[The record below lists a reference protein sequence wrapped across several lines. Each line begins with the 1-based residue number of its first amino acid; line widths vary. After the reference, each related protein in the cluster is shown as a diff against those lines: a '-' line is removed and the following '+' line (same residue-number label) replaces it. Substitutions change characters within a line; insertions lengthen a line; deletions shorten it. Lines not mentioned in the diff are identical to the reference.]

1 MARLTA
7 LDEELQRLVD
17 LPGRRPHIAR
27 RIAQL
32 DAAVER
38 QLAVANG
45 ILQRLKALT
54 LHSKATEQHLEDD
67 LRFLAAKIKELEDE
81 SDDDTDDDTDD
92 ESDDESDD
100 EPDDETS
107 HGSDD
112 EPNDE
117 PDSEPADEP
126 IS

>member
-1 MARLTA
+1 MAKLTA
-7 LDEELQRLVD
+7 LDNELQRLID

-27 RIAQL
+27 RIVRL
-32 DAAVER
+32 DATVER

-54 LHSKATEQHLEDD
+54 LHSEAAEQRLEDD
-67 LRFLAAKIKELEDE
+67 LKFLAAKIKELEDE
-81 SDDDTDDDTDD
+81 SDDDTDD
-92 ESDDESDD
+92 ESDDEPDD

>member
-45 ILQRLKALT
+45 ILQKLKALT
-54 LHSKATEQHLEDD
+54 LHGKAIEQRLEED
-67 LRFLAAKIKELEDE
+67 LKFISAKIKELEDE
-81 SDDDTDDDTDD
+81 SDDDTDDESEE
-92 ESDDESDD
+92 ESDDE
-100 EPDDETS
+100 
-107 HGSDD
+107 SDD

-117 PDSEPADEP
+117 PDSEPVDEP

>member
-1 MARLTA
+1 MAKLTA

-32 DAAVER
+32 DAAIER

-45 ILQRLKALT
+45 ILERLKTLNLHSEAAEQRLK
-54 LHSKATEQHLEDD
+54 ED
-67 LRFLAAKIKELEDE
+67 LNFLSAKIKELEDE
-81 SDDDTDDDTDD
+81 SDDDTDD
-92 ESDDESDD
+92 ESEDKSDD

-112 EPNDE
+112 EPTDE
-117 PDSEPADEP
+117 PNSEPADEP

>member
-45 ILQRLKALT
+45 ILQKLKALT
-54 LHSKATEQHLEDD
+54 LHGKATEQRLEED
-67 LRFLAAKIKELEDE
+67 LKFISAKIKELEDE
-81 SDDDTDDDTDD
+81 SDDDTDD
-92 ESDDESDD
+92 ESEDKSDD

-112 EPNDE
+112 EPTDE
-117 PDSEPADEP
+117 PNSEPGDEP